1 MVGKVSTAIFFADS
15 FGERRT
21 ISGLTGHSGCA
32 LFAVTISA
40 GAPTLCRKPGG
51 SGSAVAKFVDSQ
63 LLDAKFQSGCGQ
75 SDAPRGPVFA
85 GHFSAGP
92 LQRRFNRVTLL

>member
-15 FGERRT
+15 VAEQRT
-21 ISGLTGHSGCA
+21 ISELTGHSGCT

-40 GAPTLCRKPGG
+40 GAPALCRKPGD
-51 SGSAVAKFVDSQ
+51 SASAVAKFVDSQ

-75 SDAPRGPVFA
+75 SHAKRGSVLA
-85 GHFSAGP
+85 GHFSAGR
-92 LQRRFNRVTLL
+92 LQRHFNRVALV